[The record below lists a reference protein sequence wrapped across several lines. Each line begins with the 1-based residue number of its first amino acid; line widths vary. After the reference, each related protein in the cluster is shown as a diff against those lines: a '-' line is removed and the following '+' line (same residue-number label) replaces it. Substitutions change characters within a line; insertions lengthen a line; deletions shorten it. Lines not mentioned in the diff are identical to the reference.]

1 MVHAL
6 AESWRVVRYGGRM
19 IDLRPLA
26 SGWPLEIVSPDTEI
40 LAGRLDDNKRIRV
53 DVASNNAISAAI
65 QRGWFTKESEDLFEY
80 AYYWDTVEEMMA
92 YVEADWGNAA
102 VVPNDVAVEAHRL
115 VDIAGDRVEIRIR
128 RTMVIASYRKL
139 TTYK

>member
-1 MVHAL
+1 
-6 AESWRVVRYGGRM
+6 M

-26 SGWPLEIVSPDTEI
+26 SGWPVEIVSPDTEI
-40 LAGRLDDNKRIRV
+40 LAGRIDDNKRIRV
-53 DVASNNAISAAI
+53 DVASNNAVSAAI
-65 QRGWFTKESEDLFEY
+65 QRGWFKKENEDLFEY

-92 YVEADWGNAA
+92 YVEADWWNAA

-115 VDIAGDRVEIRIR
+115 VEVAGERVEIRIR

-139 TTYK
+139 TTFK